1 MMQFGQWIRDVRD
14 TVQHAKLEDKK
25 VTVVVGNEAS
35 DADSIITAL
44 TLAYLVQKEDPD
56 GQGKLVIPLVACNR
70 EDMMLRRETV
80 LLLNMCGVDAKNIL
94 HLDDPE
100 TIELLKKVDELVLTD
115 HNKATGPLAQ
125 LGDKVVMIIDHHQDL
140 CAHEHVTGESRA
152 IAFSGDKATAGSAC
166 SLIAERFLGSPCGKE
181 LLLQDEGAVARALMG
196 VILIDTVNLDPAA
209 KKVTPKDLDAV
220 KNLQDM
226 APRFGLDSLFQQL
239 DAAKFDQAFWAE
251 LSVAQCLR
259 YDFKQFEAA
268 GKTFGLSS
276 VLCPLEELAAKDTW
290 QEVLLQWASQADLY
304 GVLSNTKSAE
314 GGAPRRQLVIL
325 SHDNELTKKAADFM
339 TKFEK
344 PALELEALE
353 LPGPVGLKAFN
364 QLNSGASRKQ
374 VAPCLSTFFG
384 TL

>member
-1 MMQFGQWIRDVRD
+1 VMQFGQWIRDVRD

-140 CAHEHVTGESRA
+140 CAHEHVTGES
-152 IAFSGDKATAGSAC
+152 
-166 SLIAERFLGSPCGKE
+166 
-181 LLLQDEGAVARALMG
+181 
-196 VILIDTVNLDPAA
+196 
-209 KKVTPKDLDAV
+209 
-220 KNLQDM
+220 
-226 APRFGLDSLFQQL
+226 
-239 DAAKFDQAFWAE
+239 
-251 LSVAQCLR
+251 
-259 YDFKQFEAA
+259 
-268 GKTFGLSS
+268 
-276 VLCPLEELAAKDTW
+276 
-290 QEVLLQWASQADLY
+290 
-304 GVLSNTKSAE
+304 
-314 GGAPRRQLVIL
+314 
-325 SHDNELTKKAADFM
+325 
-339 TKFEK
+339 
-344 PALELEALE
+344 
-353 LPGPVGLKAFN
+353 
-364 QLNSGASRKQ
+364 
-374 VAPCLSTFFG
+374 
-384 TL
+384 